1 MQRTATFLVVL
12 GAVIALSPVR
22 ALAQPVAGLGEVR
35 TLSSC
40 IHEHQTHLE
49 RLVRLI
55 DEVEARLDSA
65 DARVASDARESMTT
79 LMNRAHDVR
88 EHLRRCIESA
98 HIPSTTGPRTAHVD
112 PPPDSAA
119 ESVAG
124 DRGTVHVV
132 ERDTVY
138 GTTLRV
144 VRGERVD
151 GTGEASDTNVRVAV
165 RAVRDRLQAC
175 YDSYVD
181 RVGSERGEV
190 QLVFSLG
197 GGGRASG
204 VAVEAASRFD
214 SDFRSCVQ
222 RAGSEIRVADT
233 RGRVTFSYTFR
244 FGPE

>member
-1 MQRTATFLVVL
+1 MQRAATLVLVL
-12 GAVIALSPVR
+12 GAALALHVSP
-22 ALAQPVAGLGEVR
+22 AAAQPVAGLGEVR

-40 IHEHQTHLE
+40 IHEHQTHLD

-79 LMNRAHDVR
+79 LLHRAHDVR
-88 EHLRRCIESA
+88 EHLRRCIDSA
-98 HIPSTTGPRTAHVD
+98 RIPAPAAAVTHVD
-112 PPPDSAA
+112 PPSDSAA

-138 GTTLRV
+138 SSSLRV

-151 GTGEASDTNVRVAV
+151 GTGEAADTNVRVAV
-165 RAVRDRLQAC
+165 RAIRERLQAC

-214 SDFRSCVQ
+214 PDFRSCVQ

>member
-1 MQRTATFLVVL
+1 MERAAILVL
-12 GAVIALSPVR
+12 ALTGAIALSPTN
-22 ALAQPVAGLGEVR
+22 AAAQPVTGLGEVR
-35 TLSSC
+35 SFATC

-55 DEVEARLDSA
+55 DEVEARLGSA

-88 EHLRRCIESA
+88 EHLRLCVENA
-98 HIPSTTGPRTAHVD
+98 HIPTTVGATTPVD
-112 PPPDSAA
+112 PPADGAA
-119 ESVAG
+119 DSVAG

-138 GTTLRV
+138 GSSLRV

-151 GTGEASDTNVRVAV
+151 GTGEAADSNVRVAV
-165 RAVRDRLQAC
+165 RAIRDRLQAC

-204 VAVEAASRFD
+204 VSVEAASRFD
-214 SDFRSCVQ
+214 GDFRSCIQ